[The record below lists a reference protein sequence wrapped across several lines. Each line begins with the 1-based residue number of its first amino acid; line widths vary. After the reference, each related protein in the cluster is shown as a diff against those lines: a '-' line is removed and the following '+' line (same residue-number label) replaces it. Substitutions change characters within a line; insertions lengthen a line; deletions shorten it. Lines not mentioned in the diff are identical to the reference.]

1 MGINT
6 RKMSNNRNINT
17 LVGKM
22 LTGEITEE
30 ESKALLQKAE
40 ADPSLKE
47 KIQSLLNED
56 DFLKRYRLYQSVD
69 ASENKEKMLEEIRC
83 KEEDLMPRR
92 KLVWLRSMAAAAVI
106 ALVVVAGWMVLGE
119 QEQPKAPV
127 IAAEM
132 THAIKRVEGNGMNGA
147 TLTIG
152 GKTVSVKDA
161 QNALAQAEQIEDE
174 ADASAD
180 DGTGEGSLA
189 TKKDKEFWMV
199 LDDGTY
205 VHLNYSTT
213 LIFPSRFVGNE
224 RRVKLKGEAY
234 FVIAKDSRNRPF
246 VVETANGDV
255 HDYGTEFNVNTMAHA
270 GFTSVVLV
278 KGKVGVN
285 SRSGKEYLLK
295 PGEMATL
302 QPGRTPSIE
311 KVDVNLYTSWNTGN
325 FFFDGCTLKELMEVI
340 SHWYNMK
347 VEYVTDDLRDMQFT
361 GSIDKYEP
369 MAPTLNAIENITG
382 LKISAKDGLIT
393 IRRNN

>member
-6 RKMSNNRNINT
+6 RKMSNDHNINT

-40 ADPSLKE
+40 ADPSLKD

-56 DFLKRYRLYQSVD
+56 DFLNRYRLYQSVD

-83 KEEDLMPRR
+83 KEEDLTPRS
-92 KLVWLRSMAAAAVI
+92 KLVWLRGIAAAAVI
-106 ALVVVAGWMVLGE
+106 ALVVVAGWMVHGDH
-119 QEQPKAPV
+119 EQPKAPV
-127 IAAEM
+127 ITAEM

-213 LIFPSRFVGNE
+213 LLFPSRFVGNE

-340 SHWYNMK
+340 SHWYNMQ

-369 MAPTLNAIENITG
+369 MAPTLSAIEHITG
-382 LKISAKDGLIT
+382 LKISAKDSVIT
-393 IRRNN
+393 VSHGN